1 VREEV
6 GLADDCSILWVD
18 VQVVILILLFTI
30 QYFEPNELA
39 LGQRLLKLESSVF
52 FGLDLSHVFLSFDRS
67 LDLMVDLAA
76 QNLKVSL
83 RQ

>member
-1 VREEV
+1 MREEV